1 MRSREIQEETEDRF
15 VLVDN
20 VMTRGDV
27 LFVSVKIAATLF
39 FSWWGISWIW
49 DFALKNSG
57 AWHDE
62 RLFGLVFGL
71 ALVSSAGLFMFDVL
85 HTLLIKESVT
95 VDRRL
100 QSVIIERG
108 STIKY
113 LKSIEKVNFA
123 DIKCAEIKIYIEDGS
138 ETRERDVSLITIHGA
153 HTKIYAGDCEIAE
166 KVGKKVC
173 DITDKPLSHRQYSY
187 STASTG

>member
-20 VMTRGDV
+20 VMTRGDALAGLV
-27 LFVSVKIAATLF
+27 IITVALFIL
-39 FSWWGISWIW
+39 WWGISWIW

-57 AWHDE
+57 AWHAE

-71 ALVSSAGLFMFDVL
+71 GIVSSAGLVMFYVL
-85 HTLLIKESVT
+85 HDLLIKESVT

-100 QSVIIERG
+100 QYVIIERD
-108 STIKY
+108 STTKY
-113 LKSIEKVNFA
+113 LKSIEKINFA
-123 DIKCAEIKIYIEDGS
+123 DIKCTEIIIYIEDGR
-138 ETRERDVSLITIHGA
+138 TRESDVSLITIHGA
-153 HTKIYAGDCEIAE
+153 HIKIYAGDREIAE
-166 KVGKKVC
+166 KVGKKIR
-173 DITDKPLSHRQYSY
+173 DITDKPQSHRQYSY

>member
-20 VMTRGDV
+20 VMTRGEV
-27 LFVSVKIAATLF
+27 LFVSVKIAVTLF
-39 FSWWGISWIW
+39 ILWWGISCIW

-57 AWHDE
+57 AWHAE
-62 RLFGLVFGL
+62 RLFGLGFGL
-71 ALVSSAGLFMFDVL
+71 GLVLFAGYIMFEALHD
-85 HTLLIKESVT
+85 LLIKESVT

-100 QSVIIERG
+100 QCVIIERD
-108 STIKY
+108 STTKY

-123 DIKCAEIKIYIEDGS
+123 DIKCTEIKIYIEDGNA
-138 ETRERDVSLITIHGA
+138 TREREVSLIMIHGA
-153 HTKIYAGDCEIAE
+153 HTKIYAGNREIAD
-166 KVGKKVC
+166 KGGKKIC

-187 STASTG
+187 STASAG